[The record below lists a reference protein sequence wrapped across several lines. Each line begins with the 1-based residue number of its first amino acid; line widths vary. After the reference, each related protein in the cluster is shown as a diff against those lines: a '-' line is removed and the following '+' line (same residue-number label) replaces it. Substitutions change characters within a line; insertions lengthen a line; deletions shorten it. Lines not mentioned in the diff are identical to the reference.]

1 MLENLLSF
9 LPYWWVVVFAIFVIW
24 ILTKAFVNVKSNQI
38 AIIERKYLGKE
49 MQDGRTVALKGEVGI
64 QAEIMGPGLHT
75 ERQKSKIHQ
84 D

>member
-64 QAEIMGPGLHT
+64 QAEIMGPGLHFLVPFI
-75 ERQKSKIHQ
+75 QNAKK
-84 D
+84 